1 VVNFGGTVGDE
12 PEKKDFRRHA
22 DKRNTVG
29 LIGHRNAVNEVKRA
43 CNKFDKEVG
52 DGYQKDQPE
61 SVVDAVDNFSGQNQ
75 TALPSADV
83 FLIDLVGPFD
93 VQSNLFVK

>member
-1 VVNFGGTVGDE
+1 MNQRKRT
-12 PEKKDFRRHA
+12 FRRHA
-22 DKRNTVG
+22 DQRNTVG
-29 LIGHRNAVNEVKRA
+29 LVSHQNAVDEVKRA

>member
-1 VVNFGGTVGDE
+1 VG
-12 PEKKDFRRHA
+12 
-22 DKRNTVG
+22 NQ
-29 LIGHRNAVNEVKRA
+29 I
-43 CNKFDKEVG
+43 DKEVG

-75 TALPSADV
+75 TALPPADV